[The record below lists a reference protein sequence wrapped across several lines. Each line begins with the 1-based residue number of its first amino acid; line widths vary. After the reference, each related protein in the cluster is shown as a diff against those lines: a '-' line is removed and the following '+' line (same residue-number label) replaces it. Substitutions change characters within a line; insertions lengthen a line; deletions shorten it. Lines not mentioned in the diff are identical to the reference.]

1 MLNPRIKATA
11 SRRLPLK
18 FKVNCRRF
26 LLKAK
31 KEVCLLLESYS
42 SLLGDGASVEAL
54 ALSALQ
60 EASEG
65 NAQALVELCR
75 RLYERNESLER
86 ALKTLHSECA
96 ERERM
101 IENRYKQLL
110 EAITDYTFSVTV
122 QDGKPIHTKHSENC
136 VAITGYTSAEY
147 EDNPA
152 LWYEMIYPDDRAEVL
167 QQIETLL
174 RERRSAPLEHRI
186 FHKSGSVRWVKNT
199 PVVRLS
205 ESGEEVVGY
214 DGLISDITER
224 KEAELALRES
234 EERFR
239 FIVEQSPVGIALIS
253 LNNRIL
259 KVNATICNLLG
270 YTEQELTRLYTQDI
284 TVPSPESRQEK
295 ELVRRL
301 LSGEVAAIEFEKR
314 YYAKSGDII
323 WVNVHSSC
331 LRDASGKALVRV
343 SIVENLTPRK
353 KAEEALRT
361 SEERLRALMQ
371 NANDAVV
378 ITDSEAKFTYLSP
391 SVARIFYYA
400 PDMMLGRN
408 AFDFIHPD
416 DAARVQE
423 SFRRLVELP
432 LNAMQTMQY
441 RFRRADGS
449 WAELE
454 AVSTNLLKH
463 RVIRGVVTN
472 ARDISNRHRQGQDK
486 EESGDL
492 S

>member
-1 MLNPRIKATA
+1 M
-11 SRRLPLK
+11 
-18 FKVNCRRF
+18 
-26 LLKAK
+26 
-31 KEVCLLLESYS
+31 LESYS

-54 ALSALQ
+54 VRDAL
-60 EASEG
+60 E
-65 NAQALVELCR
+65 NANESGAEALVALYR
-75 RLYERNESLER
+75 RLHERNESLER
-86 ALKTLHSECA
+86 ALKALHSERA
-96 ERERM
+96 ERERV

-110 EAITDYTFSVTV
+110 QAITDYTFSVVV
-122 QDGKPIHTKHSENC
+122 QDGKPVHTKHSENC
-136 VAITGYTSAEY
+136 VAITGYASAEY
-147 EDNPA
+147 DDNPA
-152 LWYEMIYPDDRAEVL
+152 LWYEMIYPDDREAVL
-167 QQIETLL
+167 QQTEALL
-174 RERRSAPLEHRI
+174 RDRRSLPLEHRI

-205 ESGEEVVGY
+205 ESGDEVIGY

-224 KEAELALRES
+224 KETEIALRES

-270 YTEQELTRLYTQDI
+270 YGEQELTRLYTQDI
-284 TVPSPESRQEK
+284 TVPSAESRQEK

-301 LSGEVAAIEFEKR
+301 ISGEVGAIEFEKR
-314 YYAKSGDII
+314 YYAKSGEII

-331 LRDASGKALVRV
+331 LRDADGKALVRV

-391 SVARIFYYA
+391 SVARMFYYA
-400 PDMMLGRN
+400 PDMMVGRN

-416 DAARVQE
+416 DAERVEE

-463 RVIRGVVTN
+463 RIIRGVVTN
-472 ARDISNRHRQGQDK
+472 ARDISNRHREGQDRDD
-486 EESGDL
+486 EAVSL
-492 S
+492 QS